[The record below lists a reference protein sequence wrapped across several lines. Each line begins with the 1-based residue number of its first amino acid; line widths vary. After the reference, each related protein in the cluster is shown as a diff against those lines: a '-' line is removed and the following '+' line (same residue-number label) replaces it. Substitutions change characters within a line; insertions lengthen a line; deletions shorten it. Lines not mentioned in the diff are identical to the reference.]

1 MEESAN
7 VCVCCVQ
14 MRWCVEE
21 RGVKGSGV
29 LQLLLGF
36 LCGDGGGFVVGINE
50 DIGLLPIGLF
60 PCSGASVSIATSYAM
75 IENGWMEYQV
85 YWRC

>member
-7 VCVCCVQ
+7 GIVCCVQ

-21 RGVKGSGV
+21 RRVKRSGV

-36 LCGDGGGFVVGINE
+36 LCGDGRRFVIGINE

-60 PCSGASVSIATSYAM
+60 PRGGASVSITTSYA
-75 IENGWMEYQV
+75 II
-85 YWRC
+85 